1 VTRKNA
7 WNVSTSILSRIPK
20 MKIGDLVHSI
30 HDHTHRGIVMEV
42 SVSEEKVVRVKWFDG
57 DETLE
62 YGRMLDHVEVLSES
76 R

>member
-1 VTRKNA
+1 MTL
-7 WNVSTSILSRIPK
+7 TLSRRVK

-42 SVSEEKVVRVKWFDG
+42 SISEEKVVRVKWFDG